1 MRIAVNTR
9 LLLPDKLDGIGW
21 FSFETLKRITQAHHE
36 HQFYFI
42 FDRPY
47 NKAYIF
53 SDNVTPVVAFPQT
66 RRPFLN
72 LIYFNW
78 VFPRLLKR
86 LKIDLLLS
94 PDGILPYPCNVPS
107 VNVIHDIN
115 FEHHPEY
122 LPKQYARYYLKW
134 YRRYAKA
141 ATRIATVSEYS
152 KADIAKTY
160 AIDVSTIDVVY
171 NGANENYVPLSDE
184 EKQKVRAKYTNG
196 LPYFIF
202 ISSIHPRKNLENM
215 LRAFYQFRKTVKKE
229 VKFLIVGDVMWHS
242 QALKTL
248 LNEGGDALI
257 LFGRASVEE
266 LKDLLGSAEA
276 LLYVSYFEGFGIPIL
291 EAFYAGVPVITS
303 DTTSMPEVAGK
314 AALLASPNDVQA
326 IAKQMQRIIEDH
338 GLRQKLI
345 EEGNLQKQKFSWDKT
360 ANLLWQSVEKVIQ
373 KIK

>member
-1 MRIAVNTR
+1 
-9 LLLPDKLDGIGW
+9 
-21 FSFETLKRITQAHHE
+21 
-36 HQFYFI
+36 
-42 FDRPY
+42 
-47 NKAYIF
+47 
-53 SDNVTPVVAFPQT
+53 
-66 RRPFLN
+66 
-72 LIYFNW
+72 
-78 VFPRLLKR
+78 
-86 LKIDLLLS
+86 
-94 PDGILPYPCNVPS
+94 
-107 VNVIHDIN
+107 
-115 FEHHPEY
+115 
-122 LPKQYARYYLKW
+122 
-134 YRRYAKA
+134 
-141 ATRIATVSEYS
+141 
-152 KADIAKTY
+152 
-160 AIDVSTIDVVY
+160 
-171 NGANENYVPLSDE
+171 LSDE